1 MGTMNVGIALLLAGL
16 ALALVAVGV
25 AAFRI
30 TGDLAGQDLG
40 AAPFALGIA
49 AVVMVALMAGFIWL
63 ARRGR

>member
-1 MGTMNVGIALLLAGL
+1 MNLRILVLLCGL
-16 ALALVAVGV
+16 VVVLVAIAV

-40 AAPFALGIA
+40 AAPVALGLA
-49 AVVMVALMAGFIWL
+49 GVVMVGLMAGFIWL